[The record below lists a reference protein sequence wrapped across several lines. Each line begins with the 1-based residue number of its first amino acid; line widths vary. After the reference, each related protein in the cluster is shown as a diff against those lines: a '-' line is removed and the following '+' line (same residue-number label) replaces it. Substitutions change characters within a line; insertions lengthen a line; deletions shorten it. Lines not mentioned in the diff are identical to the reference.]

1 MHRITPTA
9 SRRCVRNASIQL
21 VITFTLAL
29 FLLAAASPVAASPAE
44 SRRMEGLPPLTSVA
58 PWAARCYTDTCVG
71 LRVTF
76 DSGHAVALGH
86 AADDPYHWAIF
97 FASTDLTV
105 DEAAFA
111 EATVSALERRDLP
124 ALVAAYPAIPSWY
137 RDSLAAYMVS
147 DHPVYRLWL
156 PLLTR

>member
-1 MHRITPTA
+1 MRLITLTTFCIHALSAPRQLLILTVTLLLVAA
-9 SRRCVRNASIQL
+9 SS
-21 VITFTLAL
+21 
-29 FLLAAASPVAASPAE
+29 AAASAV
-44 SRRMEGLPPLTSVA
+44 LPTLTSVT
-58 PWAARCYTDTCVG
+58 PWSMRCYTDTCVG

-76 DSGHAVALGH
+76 DSGHAVDLGH
-86 AADDPYHWAIF
+86 AADAPYHWAIF
-97 FASTDLTV
+97 AGTDLTV

-137 RDSLAAYMVS
+137 RDSLATYMVS
-147 DHPVYRLWL
+147 DRPVYRLWL